1 MKKVYN
7 NNREVA
13 RDLKKLKLKRDISFE
28 EIKLVKKQFKDD
40 VSLSKWVQSF
50 VQILSKLSA
59 YNIAK
64 KIIK

>member
-59 YNIAK
+59 YNIA
-64 KIIK
+64 